1 MKNLTKIFLAVAVA
15 MFAFACV
22 TDTTEDLGIKV
33 EGQGV
38 TELSVSLEE
47 SRTQLGEKAEGVYPL
62 YWSEGDAISVNGI
75 ASNPLTAGG
84 SATATFSFAQE
95 VTAPLCVVYP
105 ASAVATVEGEEP
117 EAPVTAYP
125 VNFLAEQPYTVG
137 TFAPQAAPMYGYA
150 AELPETG
157 IELHHLTGVLRLAI
171 AGNGEKVTS
180 IKVKAEKGTI
190 AGAYTVDCTN
200 GTLTPS
206 AEATN
211 TITVT
216 FAEPLVLGAAAT
228 PVYVAVPA
236 GSYGTFVIT
245 IVTEAHE
252 KMTVKFNSDVKPI
265 NAGAVRE
272 FKEFVYAANEND
284 TEEAFLIDSEE
295 ALIEFANLVSKGSFY
310 PRTEAVVTA
319 NITITKPWAP
329 IEGFGGY
336 TFDGGADK
344 GYTINGLTAPLFGT
358 TSATIK
364 NLKLTGVAIEEKS
377 EGYVGSI
384 ARVVNGG
391 TLTNCSAAGTL
402 WMNNTTFNKEITSNY
417 NDINIGGLVGRS
429 VSATY
434 LNCTNQVAVTVTSFI
449 APDCEH
455 AHGATVGGIT
465 GRALTRCSFEGCT
478 NDAKILY
485 NGTTAPA
492 NMYLCGLIGNSLANF
507 DTIHLKDLTNTKN
520 GIIEVAEK
528 AESKSGYNIRG
539 CIGIIYDG
547 QDVVENI
554 VNHADIKFLG
564 KATGAVN
571 IAGVGGNLGAGDC
584 VAKKLV
590 NNGHIYYSGT
600 SGDNTNISGV
610 VSYLAGDVKHNLE
623 ECVNNGNIIFDGSN
637 GTKTLTIGGITAY
650 CTNGT
655 AELNNCTNNGSITID
670 STVGALYVGGIMSNC
685 NKNVAFKKCAN
696 NGDITL
702 TLNGQAGTTRLCG
715 FMSHNDNGG
724 STTYTDCT
732 NSGTIENKGTATAI
746 TIFSGFLGYANSKTK
761 PVWTNC
767 TNSGTVKNSGTV
779 GGNLFIGGYFGYNTA
794 GTVFTW
800 TNCKNSGEICAVGK
814 NNGDNKAVRV
824 GGFIGGSYGTCK
836 FYSCTNEGAV
846 TGNMTDIASDTEIFV
861 GGLLGN
867 VESGWGLIVDK
878 AEGSDQP
885 CINTG
890 TITLSG
896 DCGDFCGVAGLIS
909 VPDHAT
915 TASKVVINNAVNT
928 GEVKYVDATC
938 TGNTYIAGVLGYQ
951 QTAKYGFETSNLV
964 NTGTITVNNAKGKTL
979 NIGGIYGRI
988 ASGTAPTGT
997 VLSVCDINVANA
1009 TSTERTSIGGIIG
1022 STTLAITGAESY
1034 CNIKAINLQG
1044 KAGMIMGIAYAE
1056 ATKATKC
1063 KVGGKIAFKE
1073 VEGEDANG
1081 DKEMRPEWYILDN
1094 TYEAY
1099 ADTLGHGK
1107 DYWYKYIYTDEI
1119 AEDVATAAGCSLLSE
1134 KPALPTYIPAN

>member
-22 TDTTEDLGIKV
+22 TDTTEDLGIEVGK
-33 EGQGV
+33 GGGKTQI
-38 TELSVSLEE
+38 TLSLEE
-47 SRTQLGEKAEGVYPL
+47 SRTHLGEKAEGVYPL
-62 YWSEGDAISVNGI
+62 YWSEGDAISANGI

-105 ASAVATVEGEEP
+105 ASAVATVEGEESETP
-117 EAPVTAYP
+117 APTTVYP
-125 VNFLAEQPYTVG
+125 VNFLAEQAYTVG

-150 AELPETG
+150 AELPEAG

-180 IKVKAEKGTI
+180 IKVKAEKGAI
-190 AGAYTVDCTN
+190 AGAFTVDCTN
-200 GTLTPS
+200 GTLT
-206 AEATN
+206 AVDATN
-211 TITVT
+211 TVTVT
-216 FAEPLVLGAAAT
+216 CGEGLVLGAEAT

-252 KMTVKFNSDVKPI
+252 KMTVKFNSDVKPV

-319 NITITKPWAP
+319 NITITKPWTP
-329 IEGFGGY
+329 IEGFDGY

-465 GRALTRCSFEGCT
+465 GRALTSCSFEGCT

-492 NMYLCGLIGNSLANF
+492 NMYLSGLIGNSLANF

-528 AESKSGYNIRG
+528 AESKGGYNIRG
-539 CIGIIYDG
+539 CIGVIYDG
-547 QDVVENI
+547 QDAVENI

-564 KATGAVN
+564 KATTAVN
-571 IAGVGGNLGAGDC
+571 IAGVGGNLGAGYC

-600 SGDNTNISGV
+600 SGDNTQIAGV
-610 VSYLAGDVKHNLE
+610 ASYLAGDVKHNLE
-623 ECVNNGNIIFDGSN
+623 ECVNNGNITFDGSN
-637 GTKTLTIGGITAY
+637 GNKTLVIGGITAY
-650 CTNGT
+650 CSNGT

-670 STVGALYVGGIMSNC
+670 STVGTLYVGGIMSYC
-685 NKNVAFKKCAN
+685 EKDVAFKKCAN
-696 NGDITL
+696 KGNITL
-702 TLNGQAGTTRLCG
+702 TLNGKAGTTRLCG
-715 FMSHNDNGG
+715 FLSHNNNGG
-724 STTYTDCT
+724 SATFTDCT

-779 GGNLFIGGYFGYNTA
+779 GGNLFMGGYFGYNTA

-800 TNCKNSGEICAVGK
+800 TNCKNSGEICAAGT

-846 TGNMTDIASDTEIFV
+846 TGNMTDIASNTEIFV

-938 TGNTYIAGVLGYQ
+938 TGNTYVAGVLGYQ
-951 QTAKYGFETSNLV
+951 QKGAYGFETSNLV
-964 NTGTITVNNAKGKTL
+964 NTGTITVNNAKGKNL
-979 NIGGIYGRI
+979 DIGGIIGRI
-988 ASGTAPTGT
+988 GSGSAPTGT
-997 VLSVCDINVANA
+997 VLSVCDINVTDA
-1009 TSTERTSIGGIIG
+1009 TSTVRTSIGGIIG
-1022 STTLAITGAESY
+1022 STTVAITGAESY
-1034 CNIKAINLQG
+1034 CNIKPLGLEG
-1044 KAGMIMGIAYAE
+1044 KAGMIMGIARAD

-1063 KVGGKIAFKE
+1063 KVGGNMIFAETKE
-1073 VEGEDANG
+1073 EIEDPEGGEPQVNVTNINTPITA
-1081 DKEMRPEWYILDN
+1081 DN
-1094 TYEAY
+1094 
-1099 ADTLGHGK
+1099 LK
-1107 DYWYKYIYTDEI
+1107 DYLYSSAIT
-1119 AEDVATAAGCSLLSE
+1119 AEDLAADVITLLTE

>member
-1 MKNLTKIFLAVAVA
+1 MKNLTKIFMAVMAG
-15 MFAFACV
+15 MFAFSCV
-22 TDTTEDLGIKV
+22 TDATEDLGIKV
-33 EGQGV
+33 EGQGGV
-38 TELSVSLEE
+38 ELTLSLEE
-47 SRTQLGEKAEGVYPL
+47 SRTQLGEKVDGVYPL
-62 YWSEGDAISVNGI
+62 YWSEGDAIAVNGVVS
-75 ASNPLTAGG
+75 APLAADAAGL
-84 SATATFSFAQE
+84 ADATFGFTKELAY
-95 VTAPLCVVYP
+95 PLCVVYP
-105 ASAVATVEGEEP
+105 AAAATAEP
-117 EAPVTAYP
+117 EVTTYP
-125 VNFLAEQPYTVG
+125 VNFASTQPYTVG
-137 TFAPQAAPMYGYA
+137 TFAPQSAPMYGYA
-150 AELPETG
+150 AAAPAEGEAAAIQLN
-157 IELHHLTGVLRLAI
+157 HLTGVLRLALK
-171 AGNGEKVTS
+171 GNGEKVNN
-180 IKVKAEKGTI
+180 IVVKSHTGAI
-190 AGAYTVDCTN
+190 AGPHTVDCTT
-200 GTLTPS
+200 GALTALDGAS
-206 AEATN
+206 N
-211 TITVT
+211 SITVT
-216 FAEPLVLGAAAT
+216 CGDGLVLGAEAQV
-228 PVYVAVPA
+228 VYVAVPA
-236 GSYGTFVIT
+236 GSYGTFAIT
-245 IVTEAHE
+245 INTEANG
-252 KMTVKFNSDVKPI
+252 KMTVKFNSDIKPI

-272 FKEFVYAANEND
+272 FSEFEYYANANDAEG
-284 TEEAFLIDSEE
+284 EFIIDSAE
-295 ALIEFANLVSKGSFY
+295 ALIEFAKVAGTFY
-310 PRTEAVVTA
+310 PRTSAKVVAEIDMTGKEW
-319 NITITKPWAP
+319 TP
-329 IEGFGGY
+329 IAYFGEY
-336 TFDGGADK
+336 EFDGGNFEIK
-344 GYTINGLTAPLFGT
+344 GLSAPLFNKT
-358 TSATIK
+358 AATIK
-364 NLKLTGVAIEEKS
+364 NLKLTGVDIEEKS

-402 WMNNTTFNKEITSNY
+402 EMNNTTFNKEITSNY

-465 GRALTRCSFEGCT
+465 GRALTRCSFEDCT

-492 NMYLCGLIGNSLANF
+492 NMYLSGLVGSILENF

-528 AESKSGYNIRG
+528 AESKGGYNIRG
-539 CIGIIYDG
+539 CIGVIYDG
-547 QDVVENI
+547 QDAVENI

-564 KATGAVN
+564 QATGAVN

-600 SGDNTNISGV
+600 SGDNTQISGV
-610 VSYLAGDVKHNLE
+610 ASYLAGNVKHNLE
-623 ECVNNGNIIFDGSN
+623 ECVNNGNITFDGSN

-650 CTNGT
+650 CSNGT

-670 STVGALYVGGIMSNC
+670 STVGTLYVGGIMSYC
-685 NKNVAFKKCAN
+685 EKDVAFKKCAN
-696 NGDITL
+696 NGNI

-715 FMSHNDNGG
+715 FMSHNNNGG
-724 STTYTDCT
+724 SATYTDCT

-746 TIFSGFLGYANSKTK
+746 TIFSGFLGYANSNTK

-779 GGNLFIGGYFGYNTA
+779 TGNLFMGGYFGYNTA

-800 TNCKNSGEICAVGK
+800 TNCKNSGEICATGK
-814 NNGDNKAVRV
+814 HNGDNKAVRV

-846 TGNMTDIASDTEIFV
+846 TGNMTDIASNTEIFV
-861 GGLLGN
+861 GGFLSN

-938 TGNTYIAGVLGYQ
+938 TGNTYVAGVLGYQ
-951 QTAKYGFETSNLV
+951 QNGKYGFETSNLV

-997 VLSVCDINVANA
+997 VLCVCDINVTNA

-1022 STTLAITGAESY
+1022 STTVAITGAESY
-1034 CNIKAINLQG
+1034 CNIKAIDLQG
-1044 KAGMIMGIAYAE
+1044 KAGMIMGIAYAA
-1056 ATKATKC
+1056 ATKATNC
-1063 KVGGKIAFKE
+1063 SVGGNMIFATE
-1073 VEGEDANG
+1073 TGTDAGGVEETVDVKTPITA
-1081 DKEMRPEWYILDN
+1081 DN
-1094 TYEAY
+1094 FFE
-1099 ADTLGHGK
+1099 H
-1107 DYWYKYIYTDEI
+1107 IYTDKI
-1119 AEDVATAAGCSLLSE
+1119 SQADAKAAGCSLLAE
-1134 KPALPTYIPAN
+1134 KPTLPTYTPAN

>member
-1 MKNLTKIFLAVAVA
+1 MKNLTKIFMAVVA
-15 MFAFACV
+15 GIFAFSCV
-22 TDTTEDLGIKV
+22 TDTTDDLNVKV
-33 EGQGV
+33 EGQKGGV
-38 TELSVSLEE
+38 TELALSLEA
-47 SRTQLGEKAEGVYPL
+47 SRTHLGEKAEGQYPL
-62 YWSEGDAISVNGI
+62 YWSEGDAIAVNGTV
-75 ASNPLTAGG
+75 SNPLEGVG
-84 SATATFSFAQE
+84 ESANAIFKFNEE
-95 VTAPLCVVYP
+95 VYLPFCVVYP
-105 ASAVATVEGEEP
+105 ASAAVTVEEGEGENSGEP
-117 EAPVTAYP
+117 EAPAPVTAYP
-125 VNFLAEQPYTVG
+125 INFLAEQPYTAG

-150 AELPETG
+150 SEEDG
-157 IELHHLTGVLRLAI
+157 FHVQMQHLTGVLRLAI

-180 IKVKAEKGTI
+180 IKVKAEKGKI
-190 AGAYTVDCTN
+190 AGAYTVDCTT
-200 GTLTPS
+200 GVLTPS
-206 AEATN
+206 AEAVN
-211 TITVT
+211 TLTVT
-216 FAEPLVLGAAAT
+216 FAEPLTLGAEAT

-236 GSYGTFVIT
+236 GNYGIFVIT
-245 IVTEAHE
+245 INTEAHE
-252 KMTVKFNSDVKPI
+252 KMTVKFDSDKKPI
-265 NAGAVRE
+265 NAGSVRE
-272 FKEFVYAANEND
+272 FSEFTYEANNGDAEND
-284 TEEAFLIDSEE
+284 FIIDSEE
-295 ALIEFANLVSKGSFY
+295 ALIEFANLVGKGAFY
-310 PRTEAVVTA
+310 PRTKAVVTA
-319 NITITKPWAP
+319 DIAITKPWTP
-329 IEGFGGY
+329 IENFGAY
-336 TFDGGADK
+336 EFDGGSEE
-344 GYTINGLTAPLFGT
+344 GCEINGLNAPLFGT

-364 NLKLTGVAIEEKS
+364 NLKLTDVAIEEKS

-402 WMNNTTFNKEITSNY
+402 LINNTTFNKEITSNY

-465 GRALTRCSFEGCT
+465 GRAITRCSFEGCT

-492 NMYLCGLIGNSLANF
+492 NMYLSGLIGNSLENF
-507 DTIHLKDLTNTKN
+507 DTIHLKNLTNTKN

-528 AESKSGYNIRG
+528 AEGKMGFNIRG
-539 CIGIIYDG
+539 CVGIIYDG
-547 QDVVENI
+547 QDAVENI

-600 SGDNTNISGV
+600 SGDNTQIAGV
-610 VSYLAGDVKHNLE
+610 ASYLAGDVKHNLE
-623 ECVNNGNIIFDGSN
+623 ECVNNGNITFDGSI
-637 GTKTLTIGGITAY
+637 GTYTLTIGGITAY
-650 CTNGT
+650 CKNGT
-655 AELNNCTNNGSITID
+655 AELDNCTNNGSITID
-670 STVGALYVGGIMSNC
+670 STVGTLYVGGIMSYC
-685 NKNVAFKKCAN
+685 EKDVAFKKCAN
-696 NGDITL
+696 NGNI

-715 FMSHNDNGG
+715 FMSHNNNGG

-746 TIFSGFLGYANSKTK
+746 TIFSGFLGYANSTTK

-779 GGNLFIGGYFGYNTA
+779 TGNLFVGGYFGYNTA

-800 TNCKNSGEICAVGK
+800 TNCKNSGEICAAGK

-846 TGNMTDIASDTEIFV
+846 TGNMTDIASNTEIFV
-861 GGLLGN
+861 GGFLGN

-896 DCGDFCGVAGLIS
+896 DCGDFCGVAGLFS

-915 TASKVVINNAVNT
+915 SASKVVINNAVNT

-938 TGNTYIAGVLGYQ
+938 TGNTYVAGVLGYQ
-951 QTAKYGFETSNLV
+951 QKAKYGFETSNLV
-964 NTGTITVNNAKGKTL
+964 NTGTITVNNAKGKAL

-997 VLSVCDINVANA
+997 VLSVCDINVTNA

-1022 STTLAITGAESY
+1022 STTVAITGAESY
-1034 CNIKAINLQG
+1034 CNIKAPGLQG
-1044 KAGMIMGIAYAE
+1044 KVGMIMGIAYAE
-1056 ATKATKC
+1056 ATKATKSQ
-1063 KVGGKIAFKE
+1063 VGGTLVGAYD
-1073 VEGEDANG
+1073 VEDESY
-1081 DKEMRPEWYILDN
+1081 ETITLDSSN
-1094 TYEAY
+1094 Y
-1099 ADTLGHGK
+1099 H
-1107 DYWYKYIYTDEI
+1107 KYIYSAVIEQSVAVADE
-1119 AEDVATAAGCSLLSE
+1119 C
-1134 KPALPTYIPAN
+1134 TYISSIE